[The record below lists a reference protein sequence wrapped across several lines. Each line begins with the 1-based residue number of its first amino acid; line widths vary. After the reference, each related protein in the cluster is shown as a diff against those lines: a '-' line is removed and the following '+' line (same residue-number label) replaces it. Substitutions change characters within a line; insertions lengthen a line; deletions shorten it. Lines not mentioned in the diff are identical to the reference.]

1 MIRDMLRKRRFMR
14 EHDWTYHHL
23 HDYVD
28 GDLPSVDRRRIEEHT
43 GLCPDCRRMLAALQR
58 TLQGLLSLR
67 DPTAP
72 AGLAP
77 SIIDRLR
84 QEEKPT

>member
-14 EHDWTYHHL
+14 EHEWAHGHL

-28 GDLPSVDRRRIEEHT
+28 GELPAGDRERIEEHV
-43 GLCPDCRRMLAALQR
+43 GLCPECRRVLAALR
-58 TLQGLLSLR
+58 STLQGLLSLR
-67 DPTAP
+67 NTAPP

-77 SIIDRLR
+77 QIIERLR
-84 QEEKPT
+84 REA